1 MVSNSCEKFRFVG
14 DRLGQTFFREEVVL
28 LFFSQEQGTRGFP
41 DSLTCAGR
49 FACLLQGH
57 PEHLLYVGRA
67 QKKEEREAMFQKQ
80 LLDGSRLGLKP
91 VSSSRGLQKFHPS

>member
-1 MVSNSCEKFRFVG
+1 MFW
-14 DRLGQTFFREEVVL
+14 
-28 LFFSQEQGTRGFP
+28 
-41 DSLTCAGR
+41 
-49 FACLLQGH
+49 LLQGH